1 MAHHVDARAL
11 AKVLASARACED
23 AEWPVTID
31 PEQPAQGVCAKMQAG
46 VRPEET
52 GIDPLKAAGG
62 RMRVIA
68 SDAYGDFEFFDASR
82 RGPERREFAVA
93 LGRF

>member
-1 MAHHVDARAL
+1 M
-11 AKVLASARACED
+11 
-23 AEWPVTID
+23 
-31 PEQPAQGVCAKMQAG
+31 
-46 VRPEET
+46 RPEET

-82 RGPERREFAVA
+82 RGPERCEFAVA